1 MIAGLVYS
9 DLATDAKGSWMLMP
23 SLIACIYIT
32 TFMTTIYPLSI
43 PYRVILI
50 LQTPHTVV
58 DCGRQMLVLT
68 SVYFQMQPCL
78 PPQQCFNYF
87 LAHVTKHY
95 RTVFSPGFEHG
106 ASKQRRC
113 HDLTTIFHKSFVM
126 MY

>member
-1 MIAGLVYS
+1 
-9 DLATDAKGSWMLMP
+9 MP

-50 LQTPHTVV
+50 LQTPHTMV
-58 DCGRQMLVLT
+58 DCGRQMLVPT

-78 PPQQCFNYF
+78 PPQQPFNYF
-87 LAHVTKHY
+87 VAHVTKHY
-95 RTVFSPGFEHG
+95 WTMFSLGFEHG

-113 HDLTTIFHKSFVM
+113 HDLTTIFHESFVM